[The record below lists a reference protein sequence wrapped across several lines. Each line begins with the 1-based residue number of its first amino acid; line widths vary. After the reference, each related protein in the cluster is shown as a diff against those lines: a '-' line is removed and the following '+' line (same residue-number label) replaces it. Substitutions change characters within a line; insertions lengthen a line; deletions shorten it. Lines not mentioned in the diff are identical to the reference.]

1 MNKLCI
7 LLLLGNICFSQS
19 NSKSISNITKESFET
34 DAIIRTPNLEFNKQI
49 KIKQIDKSTSEV
61 DIRFYSHYSLS
72 NTKSLRRIYLDK
84 EVWKII
90 EYDEWN
96 NPKKIHKSELTPKVS
111 LDTLYS
117 KLLLH
122 NILILPDQSELAS
135 KMHKPLELSEDGDG
149 TMVERRI
156 SVMDGV
162 GYTVEIKIGN
172 KIRIF
177 QFQNPESYSKF
188 YDNVSELKDFAT
200 IAEVFK
206 NDLVISNSR

>member
-1 MNKLCI
+1 
-7 LLLLGNICFSQS
+7 
-19 NSKSISNITKESFET
+19 
-34 DAIIRTPNLEFNKQI
+34 
-49 KIKQIDKSTSEV
+49 
-61 DIRFYSHYSLS
+61 
-72 NTKSLRRIYLDK
+72 
-84 EVWKII
+84 
-90 EYDEWN
+90 
-96 NPKKIHKSELTPKVS
+96 
-111 LDTLYS
+111 
-117 KLLLH
+117 
-122 NILILPDQSELAS
+122 
-135 KMHKPLELSEDGDG
+135 MHKPLELSEDGDG